1 VGIKGEQTSTRKE
14 ANVITQQS
22 PFHFIVICLALFVFA
37 TPQVLAGSAPEQK
50 ALVTKARITF
60 EGFIADPDLSWFR
73 DNVKKAKGILIYPQ
87 IIKGAFFIGGSG
99 GSGVL
104 LVRDEKTRKWS
115 QPAFYTIGS
124 GSFGLQFGG
133 QALETVLMI
142 MTPKGIKALYSSSF
156 NLGGDMAVAAGPVGV
171 RAEGSTPMNFSAD
184 FISFARSKGAFIG
197 FSLEG
202 AVIATREKWNEAYYG
217 KLVSPAEI
225 IVKGS
230 VNNSQSAKLR
240 AAVAKGTK

>member
-1 VGIKGEQTSTRKE
+1 MITR
-14 ANVITQQS
+14 QS
-22 PFHFIVICLALFVFA
+22 LFHSIVIGLALFVFA
-37 TPQVLAGSAPEQK
+37 TPQSLAGSAAEQE
-50 ALVTKARITF
+50 ALVEKARITF
-60 EGFIADPDLSWFR
+60 ESFVADPDLSWFR
-73 DNVKKAKGILIYPQ
+73 NNVKMAKGILIYPQ

-104 LVRDEKTRKWS
+104 LVRDEKTGKWS
-115 QPAFYTIGS
+115 QPAFYTVGS

-142 MTPKGIKALYSSSF
+142 MTPKGIQALYSSSF
-156 NLGGDMAVAAGPVGV
+156 NLGGDLAVAAGPVGV
-171 RAEGSTPMNFSAD
+171 RTEGSTPMNFSAD

-202 AVIATREKWNEAYYG
+202 AVIATRDKWNEAYYG
-217 KLVSPAEI
+217 KPVSPTDI

-240 AAVAKGTK
+240 AAVVRGTK

>member
-1 VGIKGEQTSTRKE
+1 M
-14 ANVITQQS
+14 ITQQTL
-22 PFHFIVICLALFVFA
+22 FRFIVIGLALFFFA
-37 TPQVLAGSAPEQK
+37 TPQALAGSAAEQE
-50 ALVTKARITF
+50 ALVEKARITF
-60 EGFIADPDLSWFR
+60 ESFVADPDLAWFR
-73 DNVKKAKGILIYPQ
+73 DNVKKAEAILIYPQ

-104 LVRDEKTRKWS
+104 LVRDEKTGKWS
-115 QPAFYTIGS
+115 QPAFYTVGS

-133 QALETVLMI
+133 QALEAVLMV

-202 AVIATREKWNEAYYG
+202 AIIATRDKWNEAYYG
-217 KLVSPAEI
+217 KPVSPADI

-230 VNNSQSAKLR
+230 INNSQSAKLR

>member
-1 VGIKGEQTSTRKE
+1 MITR
-14 ANVITQQS
+14 QRL
-22 PFHFIVICLALFVFA
+22 FHFIVIGLALFIFA
-37 TPQVLAGSAPEQK
+37 TPQALAGSAAEQE
-50 ALVTKARITF
+50 ALVEKARITF

-73 DNVKKAKGILIYPQ
+73 DNVKKAEAILIYPQ

-104 LVRDEKTRKWS
+104 LVRDEKTGKWS
-115 QPAFYTIGS
+115 QPAFYTVGS

-133 QALETVLMI
+133 QALEAVLMV

-202 AVIATREKWNEAYYG
+202 AVIATRDKWNEAYYG
-217 KLVSPAEI
+217 KPVSPAEI